1 MVVVVVV
8 VEVVVVVV
16 VVIVVVVVVVVV
28 KVVVVVVVVVVFVPL
43 HPDTIPP
50 LIASGT
56 LATTLSRTTQSLGSK
71 LPAHLQ
77 PTQST

>member
-28 KVVVVVVVVVVFVPL
+28 VPL

-50 LIASGT
+50 LIASGS
-56 LATTLSRTTQSLGSK
+56 LATTLSRITQSCGSK